1 MLKLNLAISK
11 YENEREPKFNMRG
24 DLKFAAV
31 YSVIQQ
37 MFSLVIKKEL
47 RAAIPHSQIDF
58 VLSSY
63 LIRLAKL
70 VL

>member
-1 MLKLNLAISK
+1 MKLNLAISK

-31 YSVIQQ
+31 DSVIQQ
-37 MFSLVIKKEL
+37 MFSLVVKKEL
-47 RAAIPHSQIDF
+47 RAAIPRSQIDF
-58 VLSSY
+58 VLSSH
-63 LIRLAKL
+63 LIRLVKL